1 MKGFEQFEAFGELM
15 SLPTLFFPISRSSN
29 KQQRKKKIL
38 GVLLHSHIRRSESR
52 WLDQI
57 VESLSSDDYFVIM
70 GGSNDI
76 LSDDTSDSFSLF
88 ANMNVSLIEGSN

>member
-1 MKGFEQFEAFGELM
+1 M
-15 SLPTLFFPISRSSN
+15 
-29 KQQRKKKIL
+29 
-38 GVLLHSHIRRSESR
+38 LLHSHIRRSESR

-76 LSDDTSDSFSLF
+76 LSDETGDSSSIF
-88 ANMNVSLIEGSN
+88 ANMNLSLIEESNSLCKLIIVEVPPIIAYGKAN